1 MSCPIDQQLVL
12 NDGDL
17 VKVDIGCHIDGYIS
31 VAAHTIQVGEGEIS
45 GVRADVVKA
54 TYTAAEVAV
63 KLIRAGNTNAQ
74 VTAAMK
80 KVADAYGVNLIAGT
94 LMHQM
99 KRHVIDAPKV
109 IILREEADQ
118 KVEECSFEQYE
129 VYAIDVAMSSGEG
142 KPRELDARTTVF
154 KRQPDRSY
162 RLKMKAARHLFNEAN
177 NKFPTLPFSLRGIED
192 ERQARLGVRE
202 CLTHGLLQPYPV
214 LYERPGDQVAH
225 VKFTVLLLPSG
236 TTRVAGLPLTQSV
249 ATDKQVDEETAAIL
263 STSSKKKKNKKKKG
277 EAKDEAETTEA

>member
-1 MSCPIDQQLVL
+1 MYHSRQEVI

-17 VKVDIGCHIDGYIS
+17 VKIDIGCHIDGYIA
-31 VAAHTIQVGEGEIS
+31 VAAHTIQVGEGEIT

-54 TYTAAEVAV
+54 TYQAAEVAA
-63 KLIRAGNTNAQ
+63 KMIRAGNTNAQ
-74 VTAAMK
+74 VTAAIK
-80 KVADAYGVNLIAGT
+80 QVAEAYGVNLVAGT

-109 IILREEADQ
+109 IILREEPDQ
-118 KVEECSFEQYE
+118 KVEECTFEQNE
-129 VYAIDVAMSSGEG
+129 VYAIDVAMSSGDG
-142 KPRELDARTTVF
+142 KPREADTRTTVF

-162 RLKMKAARHLFNEAN
+162 RLKIKASRYLFNEAN
-177 NKFPTLPFSLRGIED
+177 NKFPTLPFSLRAVED

-225 VKFTVLLLPSG
+225 IKFTVLLLPSG
-236 TTRVAGLPLTQSV
+236 TTRVAGLPLTQTIV
-249 ATDKQVDEETAAIL
+249 TDKQVDEETAAIL
-263 STSSKKKKNKKKKG
+263 ATSSKKKRNKKKSKG
-277 EAKDEAETTEA
+277 AVAGETTDA